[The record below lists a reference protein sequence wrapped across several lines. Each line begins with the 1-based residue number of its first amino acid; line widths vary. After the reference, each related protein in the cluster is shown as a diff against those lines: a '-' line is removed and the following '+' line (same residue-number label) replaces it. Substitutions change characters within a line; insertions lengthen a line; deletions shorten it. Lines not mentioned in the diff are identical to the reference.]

1 MVLIHSFRNES
12 GKKIS
17 FFLVL
22 RRTFFFVLFVIST
35 FSVQNIHA
43 AEITLAWDQ
52 NSEPDISGYRIYYGQ
67 KSRSYTHVVDV
78 GNYTSCVI
86 ADLED
91 GKTYFF
97 AATAYN
103 TDAYES
109 GYSNEVSYTGSSTN
123 ETNEPPVADAGPM
136 QTVVEGTVV
145 TLSGVNSSDPDDGL
159 ASYEWT
165 LISGPYVE
173 LSGATTPE
181 AVFTAPEAE
190 ANGMS
195 LTFALTVTDYSGQ
208 SSTSTCIVN
217 ITAVNDPPAAD
228 AGPDQ
233 TVSESST
240 VMLDGSSSTD
250 PDDGIATF
258 EWSQTDGPSV
268 VLSST
273 STANTSFTAP
283 DVDSAGASLVFQLTV
298 TDNGGLQSTNTCLVN
313 VTSSNT
319 PPVAEAGADQ
329 TVDEGSAVT
338 LDATNSY
345 DHDGTIVSYLWKQ
358 VGGIA
363 VTLSNPMAV
372 TPEFKAPAVNWKGN
386 LLSFELTVTD
396 DSGLQS
402 TDTCSVAVTDNRVT
416 STDTSLPPGLEK
428 KIKLK

>member
-12 GKKIS
+12 GKKTS
-17 FFLVL
+17 FFQFL
-22 RRTFFFVLFVIST
+22 RLPFFFVLFIISL
-35 FSVQNIHA
+35 FSVQIIHA

-52 NSEPDISGYRIYYGQ
+52 NSETDIAGYKIYYGEQ
-67 KSRSYTHVVDV
+67 SGSYTTVTDV
-78 GNYTSCVI
+78 GNFTSCTLNGL
-86 ADLED
+86 DE

-103 TDAYES
+103 TAGYES
-109 GYSNEVSYTGSSTN
+109 DYSNEVSYTDPSTN

-136 QTVVEGTVV
+136 QTVAEGTVV
-145 TLSGVNSSDPDDGL
+145 TLSGVNSSDPDDGI

-181 AVFTAPEAE
+181 AVFTAPEAD
-190 ANGMS
+190 AKGIS

-208 SSTSTCIVN
+208 STTGTCIVN
-217 ITAVNDPPAAD
+217 ITAVNDPPTAD

-233 TVSESST
+233 TVSESSI
-240 VMLDGSSSTD
+240 VMLDGSSSAD

-258 EWSQTDGPSV
+258 KWSQTDGPSV
-268 VLSST
+268 IPSST
-273 STANTSFTAP
+273 STANPSFTAP
-283 DVDSAGASLVFQLTV
+283 DVGSAGASLVFQLTV
-298 TDNGGLQSTNTCLVN
+298 TDNGGLQSTDTCVVN
-313 VTSSNT
+313 VTSNNT

-329 TVDEGSAVT
+329 TVDEGSTVM

-345 DHDGTIVSYLWKQ
+345 DYDGTIVSYLWKQ

-363 VTLSNPMAV
+363 VTLSNPMAA
-372 TPEFKAPAVNWKGN
+372 TPKFTAPAVNWKGN
-386 LLSFELTVTD
+386 LLTFELTVTD
-396 DSGLQS
+396 NAGLQS
-402 TDTCSVAVTDNRVT
+402 TDTCSVAVIDKRVN

-428 KIKLK
+428 KIKTK

>member
-12 GKKIS
+12 GKKTS
-17 FFLVL
+17 LFHLSRLTFFLV
-22 RRTFFFVLFVIST
+22 FFIIST

-52 NSEPDISGYRIYYGQ
+52 NSEPDIAGYRIYYGQ
-67 KSRSYTHVVDV
+67 ESRSYTNIVDV
-78 GNYTSCVI
+78 GNYTTCVI

-109 GYSNEVSYTGSSTN
+109 GYSNEISYTGSSTN

-136 QTVVEGTVV
+136 QTVAEGTVV
-145 TLSGVNSSDPDDGL
+145 TLSGVNSSDPDDGI

-181 AVFTAPEAE
+181 AVFTAPEVE
-190 ANGMS
+190 ANGIS

-208 SSTSTCIVN
+208 SSTDTCIVN
-217 ITAVNDPPAAD
+217 ITALNEPPTAD
-228 AGPDQ
+228 AGLDQ
-233 TVSESST
+233 TVSKSSA
-240 VMLDGSSSTD
+240 VMLDGSNSVD

-273 STANTSFTAP
+273 LTANTSFTAP
-283 DVDSAGASLVFQLTV
+283 DVGSAGASLVFQLTV
-298 TDNGGLQSTNTCLVN
+298 TDNGGLQSTDTCVVN
-313 VTSSNT
+313 VISSNT

-345 DHDGTIVSYLWKQ
+345 DYDGTIVSYLWKQ
-358 VGGIA
+358 IGGIA
-363 VTLSNPMAV
+363 VTLSNPMVA
-372 TPEFKAPAVNWKGN
+372 TPRFTAPVVNWKGN
-386 LLSFELTVTD
+386 LLTFELTVTD
-396 DSGLQS
+396 DGGLQS
-402 TDTCSVAVTDNRVT
+402 TDTCSVAVTDTRIN

-428 KIKLK
+428 KIK